1 MGGGGLLVAWVLL
14 PLLGFLFCWMHFCII
29 AAYVENGEVDDG
41 KEEIEDRREECTQ
54 WMKRGGATV
63 TQHQDDDDCYNY
75 TRLGWRPSAV
85 IEWWWWKGSNNPD
98 TVDDRQ

>member
-1 MGGGGLLVAWVLL
+1 MGGGGLLVAWV
-14 PLLGFLFCWMHFCII
+14 LLGFLFCWMHFCII

-63 TQHQDDDDCYNY
+63 TQHQDDDDCYN
-75 TRLGWRPSAV
+75 
-85 IEWWWWKGSNNPD
+85 
-98 TVDDRQ
+98 